1 MLIKGVNDMN
11 KHVNKRVQSV
21 IPIAHVVGD
30 MSQTPDIPIPRG

>member
-21 IPIAHVVGD
+21 
-30 MSQTPDIPIPRG
+30 SPDQCLESPEVLSTHPNP